1 MPNNRADLHGLSDLH
16 AYPYAV
22 HWHGQPGTALAYIDE
37 GPPQAP
43 PTVLL
48 HSMVEYPL
56 WLRAS
61 ATAGSNRV
69 KVNYVSDA
77 MVGQVVTVGGL
88 IIGVFDRSNVPSE
101 RMAEESQIAT
111 LQAAVPVSEPL

>member
-1 MPNNRADLHGLSDLH
+1 MPNNRADLHGLTDLH

-48 HSMVEYPL
+48 HSMPT
-56 WLRAS
+56 W
-61 ATAGSNRV
+61 G
-69 KVNYVSDA
+69 
-77 MVGQVVTVGGL
+77 
-88 IIGVFDRSNVPSE
+88 
-101 RMAEESQIAT
+101 
-111 LQAAVPVSEPL
+111 